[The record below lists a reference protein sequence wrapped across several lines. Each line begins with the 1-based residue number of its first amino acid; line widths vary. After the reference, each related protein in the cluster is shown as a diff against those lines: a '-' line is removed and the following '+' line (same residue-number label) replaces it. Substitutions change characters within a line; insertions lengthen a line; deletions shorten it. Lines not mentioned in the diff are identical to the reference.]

1 MFKKGETSVSP
12 FFRPLQEAREQ
23 RFLLRR
29 DQCGMTEKTDMR
41 LSRDHGALYPH
52 LAFTVD
58 ETLVSCFYALLQ
70 QGVMVR
76 CRTGCSVAAFL
87 KDELKAGEETIEKI
101 QSIILDGKPVDDLEA
116 AWIKDG
122 STLALSAAMPGLV
135 GATLRRGGAYSSFRS
150 AITYHETK
158 EAYEPEDGVVK
169 IKIFNLLMSGLGRD
183 LLKGG
188 VMVPAGAIRNFLEER
203 SYDFWQGCRQILL
216 DSAPIALGA
225 LRDPAWLSGK
235 DQIILSVIAA

>member
-1 MFKKGETSVSP
+1 MRVSP
-12 FFRPLQEAREQ
+12 FLRSLQYACGKY
-23 RFLLRR
+23 FLLHR
-29 DQCGMTEKTDMR
+29 DIYERADETDMQ
-41 LSRDHGALYPH
+41 LSRANSSSYFH

-58 ETLVSCFYALLQ
+58 EVLVSCFYALLQ
-70 QGVMVR
+70 QGVMIR

-87 KDELKAGEETIEKI
+87 RDELKAGEETIEKI
-101 QSIILDGKPVDDLEA
+101 QSIILDGKPVDDLET

-158 EAYEPEDGVVK
+158 ETSEPGEGVVR

-183 LLKGG
+183 LLKKG
-188 VMVPAGAIRNFLEER
+188 VMVPAGDIHDFIGER
-203 SYDFWQGCRQILL
+203 SHDFWQGCRIITL
-216 DSAPIALGA
+216 DSAPIALDT
-225 LRDPAWLSGK
+225 LRDTLWLSGK
-235 DQIILSVIAA
+235 DRVILSVFAEPGN